1 MATFVMQ
8 SLGCEVAALNTVNF
22 SNHTGYGQITGTK
35 ASAQEITALYHGL
48 RQSYLTDFDVLLTG
62 YAPSA
67 AAVEAVGAIGRELQ
81 QKSASRPGS
90 FFWILDP
97 VMGDQGRI
105 YVNEDVVPAY
115 KSLIPHADLILPNQF
130 EAELLSGITI
140 KSLADLAAAI
150 AAIHRTYHVP
160 HVIVTSVQLPTT
172 TSTTTDGAA
181 RTAPPNTL
189 VIIGSTVRSDG
200 SPRLFKVDVPCLDCF
215 FSGTGDMFA
224 ALMVARLR
232 EAVFA
237 DNAHADAHAAPNT
250 SPLLRET
257 PSWVSPDRVA
267 PADLPL
273 AKATEK
279 VLASMNAVLERTMA
293 ARARELAGHV
303 DGDGSEGE
311 GEGVTEAERERAAEK
326 RARLRRT
333 KAAEVRLVRNVDL
346 LKNPKVKFFAQECR
360 I

>member
-67 AAVEAVGAIGRELQ
+67 AAVHAVGAIGRELQ

-172 TSTTTDGAA
+172 TDGAA

-237 DNAHADAHAAPNT
+237 DDAGADAAAPNT
-250 SPLLRET
+250 SPPLRET

-303 DGDGSEGE
+303 DGD
-311 GEGVTEAERERAAEK
+311 EGVTETERERERAAEK